1 MASEVISSALLMIAT
16 IVATVALI
24 NAVIPSIYSMSGSI
38 TSVTHSVNE
47 QMKTDVK
54 FIYETTDDSNHLTAW
69 VKNTGQTQIP
79 LTNFNRTDVFYG
91 DANGAMARAQL
102 NSTDYPAWTF
112 SLENDNGNGQW
123 DPGETIRL
131 DITAPVD
138 QPFVTGTDYKVRLT
152 LYNGAFCED
161 YFTK

>member
-24 NAVIPSIYSMSGSI
+24 SAVIPSIYSMSGSI
-38 TSVTHSVNE
+38 TSVTHSVNN

-69 VKNTGQTQIP
+69 VKNTGQTELA
-79 LTNFNRTDVFYG
+79 LTNFNLTDVFYG
-91 DANGAMARAQL
+91 DADGVMTRAQL
-102 NSTDYPAWTF
+102 NSTEYPSWTF
-112 SLENDNGNGQW
+112 RLENDNGDGQW
-123 DPGETIRL
+123 DPGETLRIDL
-131 DITAPVD
+131 TAPVD
-138 QPFVTGTDYKVRLT
+138 QPFVSGTDYKVRLT

>member
-38 TSVTHSVNE
+38 TSVTHNVNE

-54 FIYETTDDSNHLTAW
+54 FIYETADDSNHLTAW
-69 VKNTGQTQIP
+69 VKNTGQTQLA
-79 LTNFNRTDVFYG
+79 LTNFNHTDVFFG
-91 DANGAMARAQL
+91 DANGVMTRAQL
-102 NSTDYPAWTF
+102 NSTEYPNWSFT
-112 SLENDNGNGQW
+112 LENDNGDGQW
-123 DPGETIRL
+123 DPGETLRI

-138 QPFVTGTDYKVRLT
+138 QPFVSGTDYKVRLT